1 MKALH
6 MPLHSSDDGLWA
18 FSSCDDAVQL
28 LNGAARFP
36 GCGRQHH
43 SLDCQF
49 GCVTD
54 DGIYII
60 NVDLALAARIQH
72 ELLELATGEGTVG
85 AQPSKK
91 CLAGITCDGD
101 TSLLQSFADDRIQRA
116 ALVCKT
122 SDCCCVGGFLEQH
135 AERIVR
141 AEIACLDYQGSR
153 KGTFLQQGLE
163 HLRSHP

>member
-6 MPLHSSDDGLWA
+6 MPLHSSDNSLWA
-18 FSSCDDAVQL
+18 FSRCDDAVEL

-36 GCGRQHH
+36 GCGGQHH
-43 SLDCQF
+43 SLDRQF
-49 GCVTD
+49 GCVSD
-54 DGIYII
+54 YGIHII
-60 NVDLALAARIQH
+60 NVDLTLAARIQH

-101 TSLLQSFADDRIQRA
+101 TSLLQRFADDRIQRA
-116 ALVCKT
+116 ALVSKT
-122 SDCCCVGGFLEQH
+122 SDCRRAGGFLEQQS
-135 AERIVR
+135 ERIVR
-141 AEIACLDYQGSR
+141 AEVACLDHQGSR
-153 KGTFLQQGLE
+153 KGTLLQQGLE

>member
-6 MPLHSSDDGLWA
+6 MPLHSSDNSLWA
-18 FSSCDDAVQL
+18 FSRCDDAVEL

-72 ELLELATGEGTVG
+72 EFLKLATSEGAIG
-85 AQPSKK
+85 AQPCKK
-91 CLAGITCDGD
+91 SLAGITCDGD
-101 TSLLQSFADDRIQRA
+101 TSLLQRFADDRIQRA

-122 SDCCCVGGFLEQH
+122 SDCRRAGGFLEQH
-135 AERIVR
+135 PERIIR
-141 AEIACLDYQGSR
+141 AEI
-153 KGTFLQQGLE
+153 
-163 HLRSHP
+163 